1 MVFMQKANK
10 FVYVEK
16 KYYLCSREKRKLM
29 LTAILSQEQLHAVSD
44 FISGHTRFAVLTHTS
59 PDGDAM
65 GSSLAMRHYL
75 KDMGK
80 QAQVIVP
87 NAFPTFLEWLPGAAE
102 DLNYETQKAEADK
115 VLDEVDAII
124 CTDFN
129 ELKRINSLG
138 EKILAL
144 RQEREVPI
152 LMIDHHIVSAKE
164 PPVADILL
172 SYPESPSASEIVYR
186 VIHALSGAIGQLPSS
201 CEIATCIY
209 CGMMTDTGNF
219 SFNSNYPEMYEIVGD
234 LVRLGVNKDQ
244 VYNRVFNQY
253 SVGRMRL
260 MGYCLYEKM
269 RLYKDYHLALITL
282 KGREL
287 YRFQFQSGDAEGLVN
302 LPLQIDNI
310 YYSCFMRQDKVA
322 PSEVAK
328 ANGAKTKIKISFR
341 SQGDRPVNIFAH
353 DIFHGGGHAN
363 AAGGEYYGKLED
375 AVKLFLENYPKYLKK
390 D

>member
-1 MVFMQKANK
+1 
-10 FVYVEK
+10 
-16 KYYLCSREKRKLM
+16 M
-29 LTAILSQEQLHAVSD
+29 LTSILTAEQLQAVST
-44 FISGHTRFAVLTHTS
+44 FISGHSRFVILTHVS

-65 GSSLAMRHYL
+65 GSSLAMKHYL
-75 KDMGK
+75 KDIGK
-80 QAQVIVP
+80 QAEVIVP
-87 NAFPTFLEWLPGAAE
+87 NAFPNFLAWLPGAE
-102 DLNYETQKAEADK
+102 DDLNYETQYAEADK
-115 VLDEVDAII
+115 VLADADAII

-129 ELKRINSLG
+129 ELKRLNALG
-138 EKILAL
+138 QKVVSIC
-144 RQEREVPI
+144 QERLLPI
-152 LMIDHHIVSAKE
+152 LMIDHHIITSPE

-172 SYPESPSASEIVYR
+172 SYPQSPSASEIVYR
-186 VIHALSGAIGQLPSS
+186 ILHTLCEAIASLPSAND
-201 CEIATCIY
+201 IATCIY

-234 LVRLGVNKDQ
+234 LVRMGVNKDA
-244 VYNRVFNQY
+244 VYNKVFNQY
-253 SVGRMRL
+253 SAGRMRL

-269 RLYKDYHLALITL
+269 RLYTDYHLALITL

-302 LPLQIDNI
+302 LPLQINNI
-310 YYSCFMRQDKVA
+310 YYSCIMRQDKVA
-322 PSEVAK
+322 PCELAQ

-341 SQGDRPVNIFAH
+341 SQGDRPVNIFAR
-353 DIFHGGGHAN
+353 DIFNGGGHVN